1 MFSAEASASL
11 AGPDWLRQRR
21 AGGYEA
27 FASTPLPSESE
38 EVWRYSPIDEL
49 SLDDFAPSDPD
60 ATNGGPAAG
69 VALLAE
75 VRRALGRTAGSLLVH
90 GGRPVLSTLARG
102 DDAVAD
108 FAFGGAGDV

>member
-27 FASTPLPSESE
+27 FASTPLPAESE

-49 SLDDFAPSDPD
+49 SLDDFVPSAPNALKIDDPVVENRGL
-60 ATNGGPAAG
+60 TKWNTWSGFHLPAG
-69 VALLAE
+69 WV
-75 VRRALGRTAGSLLVH
+75 VTA
-90 GGRPVLSTLARG
+90 
-102 DDAVAD
+102 
-108 FAFGGAGDV
+108 